1 MRTTRRQ
8 LLISGVRIGA
18 GGCVYLVLGSCD
30 SDGEARHIDI
40 VAVLLE
46 PDRVRGIGRVFAR
59 NFPEKVNTK
68 VLERQVFEDLPTRY
82 SVEVEV
88 NLRLAQLIRQD
99 FETERV
105 FEFRRWMLSHTE
117 GHLCALALDA
127 PEVVAAGLSP

>member
-18 GGCVYLVLGSCD
+18 GGVVYLVLGGSD
-30 SDGEARHIDI
+30 RDGETSHIDI
-40 VAVLLE
+40 AAVLLE
-46 PDRVRGIGRVFAR
+46 PGRARGIGRVFAR

-68 VLERQVFEDLPTRY
+68 ALERRVFEDLPTRY

-117 GHLCALALDA
+117 GHLCALAL
-127 PEVVAAGLSP
+127 